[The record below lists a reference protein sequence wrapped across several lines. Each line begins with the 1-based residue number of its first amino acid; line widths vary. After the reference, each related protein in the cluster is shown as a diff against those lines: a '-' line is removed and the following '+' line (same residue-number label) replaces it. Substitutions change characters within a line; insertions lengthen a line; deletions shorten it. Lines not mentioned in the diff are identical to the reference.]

1 MADLHTDDWL
11 DARFD
16 AAVDDLDR
24 VLATPR
30 RLTSGDFRRHARR
43 HNAGRAALAVG
54 MVGGTLGAL
63 AFVARDP
70 ASPAP
75 VASPTTEA
83 AATSA
88 VPASVRPTV
97 QTDAGD
103 AAVSATLQAVGW
115 PYPIQ
120 PAAEGTGQAGSTAV
134 TATLDAGS
142 LAFEIVPWA
151 PGEYSDDVGWQRSV
165 AGSTADGEPVAEG
178 TLFVSDAPP
187 TRSASIV
194 TPLALVR
201 VSAEHADLDAIGGAD
216 SFADV
221 ARLLARSGPS
231 VLAGEQITAEPTPT
245 ASLQALAPSQEYFA
259 AVFTAREIVIEN
271 CMAQVGYDYRARPN
285 EATGTGGT
293 WDEWEQWH
301 DQQVAANP
309 DFDAVLFGGADEQV
323 GGCQADAYRAVHGPG
338 EEAYSKA
345 ATLEN
350 QLRGDIYWLDLDQAA
365 VDQWIA
371 EHAEDVERV
380 HAELDEELQTARTI
394 IENPNP

>member
-11 DARFD
+11 DVRFD

-24 VLATPR
+24 VLAAPHP
-30 RLTSGDFRRHARR
+30 LTSGDFRRPARR
-43 HNAGRAALAVG
+43 HNAGRAVLAVG

-63 AFVARDP
+63 VFVARDP

-83 AATSA
+83 AAISA
-88 VPASVRPTV
+88 APASVRPTV
-97 QTDAGD
+97 QTDAWE

-120 PAAEGTGQAGSTAV
+120 HAAEGAGQAGSTAV
-134 TATLDAGS
+134 AATLDAGS
-142 LAFEIVPWA
+142 LLFEVIPWA
-151 PGEYSDDVGWQRSV
+151 PGEYSDDVGWQRGV
-165 AGSTADGEPVAEG
+165 AGATAVGEPVAEG

-194 TPLALVR
+194 TPRALVR
-201 VSAEHADLDAIGGAD
+201 VSAEQADVDAIGGAD

-221 ARLLARSGPS
+221 ARLLARAVPS
-231 VLAGEQITAEPTPT
+231 VLAGEQLTVAPTPT

-259 AVFTAREIVIEN
+259 AVFAAREIVIEN
-271 CMAQVGYDYRARPN
+271 CMAQVGYEYRARPN
-285 EATGTGGT
+285 DAAGTGGT
-293 WDEWEQWH
+293 WDEWERWH

-309 DFDAVLFGGADEQV
+309 DFDAALFGGADEQI

-345 ATLEN
+345 AALEN
-350 QLRGDIYWLDLDQAA
+350 QLRGEIHWLDLDQAA
-365 VDQWIA
+365 VDQWIT
-371 EHAEDVERV
+371 EHAQHVQRV
-380 HAELDEELQTARTI
+380 RAELDEELQTAQTI
-394 IENPNP
+394 IENASS